1 MGQRSEAGGICGHQH
16 KWNLGQWGEGLP
28 ESQRTEALGARRA
41 GGHRGP
47 RNDPPENRF
56 NFVLDL
62 RPTGLAFADPRQLPR
77 GVDRP
82 KQELEREKWKAWG
95 IDQVYLAFRGLCA
108 RKSTGGPKD

>member
-1 MGQRSEAGGICGHQH
+1 MFGMHTRSPQ
-16 KWNLGQWGEGLP
+16 
-28 ESQRTEALGARRA
+28 ALWLHVSNAPDA
-41 GGHRGP
+41 
-47 RNDPPENRF
+47 
-56 NFVLDL
+56 
-62 RPTGLAFADPRQLPR
+62 